1 MHKEIMLN
9 GASPMKFHNVPMSG
23 IKNINKNP
31 AVIFVNIS
39 CRIKTKRYEKLKDQR
54 LLIIPG
60 ILCV

>member
-9 GASPMKFHNVPMSG
+9 GASPMKFHNVPVQG

-39 CRIKTKRYEKLKDQR
+39 CRIKTKRYEK
-54 LLIIPG
+54 II
-60 ILCV
+60 IRRY